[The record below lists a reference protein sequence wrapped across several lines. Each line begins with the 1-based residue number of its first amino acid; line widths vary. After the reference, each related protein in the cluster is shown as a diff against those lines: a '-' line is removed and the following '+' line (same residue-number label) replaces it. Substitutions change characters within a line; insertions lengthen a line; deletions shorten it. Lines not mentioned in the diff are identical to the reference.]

1 MNEEAP
7 AQNDGRAFR
16 WTIGF
21 LCVLGSLLAFAG
33 LYFIQIPKAN
43 EQALLL
49 ALGYLFGWG
58 SAVVQSEYGSTATGR
73 KVAEAAVRNIERQD
87 IATAATP
94 AGTPDDPLSVAG
106 AAPDQAPVETTVKGK
121 KP

>member
-1 MNEEAP
+1 MTDEP
-7 AQNDGRAFR
+7 TPHTSDGPAFR
-16 WTIGF
+16 RAVGL
-21 LCVLGSLLAFAG
+21 LCVIGSLLAFAG

-58 SAVVQSEYGSTATGR
+58 SAVVQSEYGATTTGR

-87 IATAATP
+87 IAIAAAP

-106 AAPDQAPVETTVKGK
+106 ASADQKPVKTKDAS
-121 KP
+121 